1 MKKILIRLRNRTVK
15 GSAPV
20 VGIFEFQQMHFARIF
35 QRDSVGEAA
44 GEGFPL
50 SFPERGSIQAT
61 DSAGIGFRIFPWIRN
76 VDGTIH
82 LRDQTLSKLRFR
94 LRGTSNDCGNSGQRI
109 SIFPTERDTVI
120 AHGFRGEFEETDDI
134 AVRRYFSGKR
144 LCCDNRS
151 IRSRNLNLPLLPP
164 FCRSRIVE
172 PDPEDRLFTRQC

>member
-35 QRDSVGEAA
+35 QRDSGGEAA

-94 LRGTSNDCGNSGQRI
+94 LRGTRMTAAIPVSVSPF
-109 SIFPTERDTVI
+109 S
-120 AHGFRGEFEETDDI
+120 
-134 AVRRYFSGKR
+134 RR
-144 LCCDNRS
+144 N
-151 IRSRNLNLPLLPP
+151 
-164 FCRSRIVE
+164 V
-172 PDPEDRLFTRQC
+172 TR